1 MSISNRKHMILIL
14 MGITLIV
21 VGYYFVHSV
30 YPQISI
36 VGGGVG
42 APMVVNNPNLK
53 VETVF
58 KGLRPPTNMAF
69 LGPNDIL
76 VLEKDDGT
84 VQRIV
89 NGTMLPQP
97 LLQVPV
103 ATESERGMLG
113 IAVAKHKNGPAYVF
127 LYYTESGGGKAG
139 DDSTSQIDPAGN
151 RLYRYELVNN
161 RLVNPKLLLSLPATP
176 GPNHDGGKVV
186 IGPDNNVYVVIGDL
200 RSHRTQAQ
208 NVVDGPP
215 VDGTGGIIRIT
226 QDGQAVADN
235 PLGRAYPQ
243 NLYYAYGIRNSF
255 GMDFDPLTGNLWDT
269 ENGPNYGDEI
279 NLVEPGFN
287 SGWAQVQGLWT
298 PNGDIGDENA
308 GPIDIHPS
316 NLVDFGGKG
325 KYRSP
330 GFTWYQV
337 VAPTA
342 IKFLNSNKLGKE
354 YENDMFVGD
363 YLYGN
368 LYHFKL
374 NQNRTGLLLL
384 EGPLAS
390 KVENTLQDLDQVI
403 FAKGFGAITDIQ
415 VGPDD
420 GYLYV
425 LTLAGSIYRIIPASP
440 STPSPP

>member
-226 QDGQAVADN
+226 QDSQEVADN
-235 PLGRAYPQ
+235 PLGSAYPQ

-330 GFTWYQV
+330 EFTWHQV

-342 IKFLNSNKLGKE
+342 IKFLNSNKLGKQ

-420 GYLYV
+420 GYLYI

-440 STPSPP
+440 SPPSPP